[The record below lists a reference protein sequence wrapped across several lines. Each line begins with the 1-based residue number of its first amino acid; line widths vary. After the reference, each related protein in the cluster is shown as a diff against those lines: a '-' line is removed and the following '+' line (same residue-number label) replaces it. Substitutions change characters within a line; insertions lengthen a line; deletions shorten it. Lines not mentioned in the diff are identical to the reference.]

1 MPSRKIAVGRLR
13 DELESILGKIR
24 WLYHEDDSFD
34 VFADRVDEME
44 TSEIIHVREIIKE
57 VNALLPKRG
66 F

>member
-13 DELESILGKIR
+13 DELRSILGKIK
-24 WLYHEDDSFD
+24 WLYHEDYSFD
-34 VFADRVDEME
+34 EFADRVDEME

-57 VNALLPKRG
+57 VSALLPKRG